1 MTENWDINIIKE
13 IERREGIR
21 VSFSFFYAQNIVC
34 PSYLLKFIISFSFVQ
49 L

>member
-21 VSFSFFYAQNIVC
+21 VSFSFFFYAQNIVC
-34 PSYLLKFIISFSFVQ
+34 PSYLLKFISFSFVQ